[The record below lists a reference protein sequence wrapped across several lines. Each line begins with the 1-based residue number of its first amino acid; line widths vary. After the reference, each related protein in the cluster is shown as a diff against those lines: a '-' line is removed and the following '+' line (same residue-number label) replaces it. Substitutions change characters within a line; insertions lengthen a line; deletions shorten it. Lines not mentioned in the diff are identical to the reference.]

1 MGLNEGVEL
10 RMVLKTLYQPKEENL
25 VVQVL
30 KGDRGEK

>member
-25 VVQVL
+25 VVPVL
-30 KGDRGEK
+30 KGDGGGQ